1 MWRLGELAGIKLR
14 ARDHLPPQVHLT
26 VGGVDVV
33 TSLEY
38 VAVTQGK
45 APAKVVQEALAWVSA
60 NQADLLKE
68 WMKWHR

>member
-1 MWRLGELAGIKLR
+1 VAGIKLR
-14 ARDHLPPQVHLT
+14 ARDHFPPQVHLT

-33 TSLEY
+33 ISLES

-45 APAKVVQEALAWVSA
+45 TPAKVVQEALAWVAA
-60 NQADLLKE
+60 NQAGLSKE